1 MTPEPTPDAHEAD
14 RESSAAAV
22 TDAVAA
28 FDVPGLIP
36 AVLGACV
43 VGSVAVDRLVS
54 VLANV
59 PFDPVVAPPTV
70 RTAAGILALV
80 AVVSTLIAIAVVD
93 RRATVRIGL
102 LFVAV
107 FGTLPF
113 VAPETT
119 LVAVVAVVGGGALAL
134 VGASGVSTPTEWTY
148 RTVRQRLV
156 ALGFVTALALTLAGA
171 TGVLDGGRNP
181 GAFVTLAAIT
191 AVGIQSEGSRLAWM
205 AGLLAAGAVVVAS
218 AVSPFVVGSTL
229 LVAFGI
235 TGVPSLLVALA
246 VASGVAAATA
256 GLSRGEVPLVVGAAL
271 LLLAGVPATFPR
283 ALTLLVGATLV
294 LVVDGDTTE
303 VSA

>member
-1 MTPEPTPDAHEAD
+1 MTPEPTPDARETD
-14 RESSAAAV
+14 RESSSTVV

-28 FDVPGLIP
+28 FDVSGHPP

-43 VGSVAVDRLVS
+43 VGCVAVDRLVS

-59 PFDPVVAPPTV
+59 PFDPVVAPQTV

-80 AVVSTLIAIAVVD
+80 AVVSALIGVAVAD
-93 RRATVRIGL
+93 GRATVRVGL
-102 LFVAV
+102 LFAAV

-119 LVAVVAVVGGGALAL
+119 LMAVVAVVGGGALAL
-134 VGASGVSTPTEWTY
+134 VGASGISPPTEWTY

-156 ALGFVTALALTLAGA
+156 AFGFVTALALTLAGV
-171 TGVLDGGRNP
+171 TGVLDGGRNL
-181 GAFVTLAAIT
+181 GAFVTLAAIA
-191 AVGIQSEGSRLAWM
+191 AVGIQSDGSRLAWM
-205 AGLLAAGAVVVAS
+205 AGLLAAAAVVVAS

-229 LVAFGI
+229 LVAFGV
-235 TGVPSLLVALA
+235 TGVPSLLVAGA
-246 VASGVAAATA
+246 VAGGVAAVVA
-256 GLSRGEVPLVVGAAL
+256 GFSRGEGALVVGAAL

-294 LVVDGDTTE
+294 LVVDGGTAE
-303 VSA
+303 VGA